1 MNTALARST
10 LLGVFLAATGP
21 LAQGAPTGSTPGPTG
36 STQAPTGSTPL
47 PADLPPQPQPADQPP
62 PPAYPPPPP
71 AYPPPQPTY
80 AAPYPAPPPPPAP
93 GLVRQ
98 NAVGPRFAIIPGIFI
113 PSSGSAGFSLG
124 LEGGY
129 GLDLGPVIVTPG
141 LAFQGNWGG
150 DFTAYTGLAIARVTL
165 PLGPFG
171 PFIEGGLGYGHVSG
185 PLDYS
190 SGNLAWRAGAGFIF
204 FFTARFAIG
213 LDVRYDAIVDT
224 PFKGW
229 TFAPLILL
237 SF

>member
-1 MNTALARST
+1 MNTTLARST
-10 LLGVFLAATGP
+10 VLGVLIAATGV

-36 STQAPTGSTPL
+36 SSPGPTGETPAPTPSGYSQAPSAYGEPY
-47 PADLPPQPQPADQPP
+47 AQPP
-62 PPAYPPPPP
+62 PPPPE
-71 AYPPPQPTY
+71 
-80 AAPYPAPPPPPAP
+80 P

-98 NAVGPRFAIIPGIFI
+98 NAVGPRFAIIPGVFI

-129 GLDLGPVIVTPG
+129 GFDLGPVIVTPG

-171 PFIEGGLGYGHVSG
+171 PFVEGGVGYGHVTG

-204 FFTARFAIG
+204 FFSPRFAIG
-213 LDVRYDAIVDT
+213 IDVRYDAIVDT